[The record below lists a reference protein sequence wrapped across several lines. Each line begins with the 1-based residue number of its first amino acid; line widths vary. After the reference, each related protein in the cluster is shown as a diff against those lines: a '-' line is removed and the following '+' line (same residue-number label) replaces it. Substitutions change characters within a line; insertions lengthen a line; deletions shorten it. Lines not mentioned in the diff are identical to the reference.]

1 MKPLMQTSKQTGFL
15 PESCRMV
22 RVQQKDVCRMGCGGQ
37 AERVSPDG
45 VPTVRGEDTCQ
56 RIMSGQAIVNLG
68 GTAEVFRLL
77 SQEIKPKPVFSV
89 DEGLFCCPSP
99 GETNMRKEK
108 QP

>member
-1 MKPLMQTSKQTGFL
+1 
-15 PESCRMV
+15 
-22 RVQQKDVCRMGCGGQ
+22 
-37 AERVSPDG
+37 
-45 VPTVRGEDTCQ
+45 
-56 RIMSGQAIVNLG
+56 MSGQAIVNLG